1 LKFEIGEL
9 NLMIKAAVAGACGR
23 MGNTIIQAI
32 ASTDNIELAGALE
45 HQEHPLLGQEITLPG
60 VPSIAITSG
69 PGSLSTGVDVLID
82 FTTPD
87 GSLSNLEACAELGI
101 CAVIGTTGF
110 GEEHKEALHMFALRT
125 PTVFSPNMSVGV
137 NLLFRL
143 AATAAAALGDE
154 YDVEIIET
162 HHRMKKDAPSG
173 TALGLAEVVAEALG
187 RNLADNAVY
196 ARHGMIGERSSGE
209 IGIQTIRAGDIVG
222 EHTLLLAGP
231 GERIELTHR
240 AHSRDNFARGAVRAA
255 LWVVD
260 KEPGLYSMADVLGL
274 E

>member
-1 LKFEIGEL
+1 
-9 NLMIKAAVAGACGR
+9 MIKAAVAGACGR
-23 MGNTIIQAI
+23 MGNAIIQAI
-32 ASTDNIELAGALE
+32 SSTDGIELAGALE
-45 HQEHPLLGQEITLPG
+45 YPEHPLLGQEISLPG
-60 VPSIAITSG
+60 IPSVTITSG
-69 PGSLSTGVDVLID
+69 PGSISAGTDVLID
-82 FTTPD
+82 FTTPA

-101 CAVIGTTGF
+101 CAVVGTTGL
-110 GEEHKEALHMFALRT
+110 GEEQKEALHMFALRT

-143 AATAAAALGDE
+143 AATAAAALGDD
-154 YDVEIIET
+154 YDVEIVEA

-173 TALGLAEVVAEALG
+173 TALGLAEAVAKALG
-187 RNLADNAVY
+187 RDLADNAVY
-196 ARHGMIGERSSGE
+196 ARHGMIGERSPGE

-255 LWVVD
+255 LWIVGR
-260 KEPGLYSMADVLGL
+260 EPGLYSMADVL
-274 E
+274 EIK

>member
-1 LKFEIGEL
+1 
-9 NLMIKAAVAGACGR
+9 
-23 MGNTIIQAI
+23 MGNAIIQAI
-32 ASTDNIELAGALE
+32 VSTDGVELAGALE
-45 HQEHPLLGQEITLPG
+45 HQEHPLLGQEISLPG
-60 VPSIAITSG
+60 IPPVTITSD
-69 PGSLSTGVDVLID
+69 PGSISADMDVLID
-82 FTTPD
+82 FTTPA

-101 CAVIGTTGF
+101 GAVIGTTGL
-110 GEEHKEALHMFALRT
+110 GEEQKEALHMFALRT

-143 AATAAAALGDE
+143 AATAAVALGDD
-154 YDVEIIET
+154 YDVEIVEA

-173 TALGLAEVVAEALG
+173 TALGLAEAVAKALDL
-187 RNLADNAVY
+187 NLADKAVY
-196 ARHGMIGERSSGE
+196 SRHGLIGERLPDE

-240 AHSRDNFARGAVRAA
+240 AHSRDNFANGAIRAA

-274 E
+274 K

>member
-1 LKFEIGEL
+1 
-9 NLMIKAAVAGACGR
+9 MIKAAVAGACGR
-23 MGNTIIQAI
+23 MGNAIIQAI
-32 ASTDNIELAGALE
+32 GSTVGVEFSGALE
-45 HQEHPLLGQEITLPG
+45 HEEHPLVGQEISLPNEPP
-60 VPSIAITSG
+60 VTIVSDPR
-69 PGSLSTGVDVLID
+69 SLSKDLDVLID
-82 FTTPD
+82 FTTPA

-101 CAVIGTTGF
+101 CAVIGTTGL
-110 GEEHKEALHMFALRT
+110 GEEQKEALHMFALRT
-125 PTVFSPNMSVGV
+125 PAVFSPNMSVGV

-143 AATAAAALGDE
+143 AATAAAALGDD
-154 YDVEIIET
+154 YDVEIVEA

-173 TALGLAEVVAEALG
+173 TALGLAEAVAKALG
-187 RNLADNAVY
+187 RDLADNAVY
-196 ARHGMIGERSSGE
+196 ARHGMIGERSPGE

-255 LWVVD
+255 LWIVGR
-260 KEPGLYSMADVLGL
+260 EPGLYTMADVLGL